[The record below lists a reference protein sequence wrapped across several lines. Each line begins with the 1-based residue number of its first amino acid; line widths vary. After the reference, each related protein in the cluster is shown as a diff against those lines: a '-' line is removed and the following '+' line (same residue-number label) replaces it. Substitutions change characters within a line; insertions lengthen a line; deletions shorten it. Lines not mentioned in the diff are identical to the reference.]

1 MKMIT
6 VEKVLETLKSESP
19 EVKVASHIAIKAKTA
34 IDRMVGIG

>member
-6 VEKVLETLKSESP
+6 VEKVLRALKSEGP
-19 EVKVASHIAIKAKTA
+19 EVKVASEIAIKAKTA